1 MNRQVFIHHYCIS
14 KTFICTL
21 KAKCCTG
28 LRKLP
33 SISNTLLLFLDKANA
48 VLAATSEVPSPL
60 VAAVI
65 QISLHFC

>member
-1 MNRQVFIHHYCIS
+1 M
-14 KTFICTL
+14 
-21 KAKCCTG
+21 CCTG

-33 SISNTLLLFLDKANA
+33 STKRTLLLFFDKAIA

-65 QISLHFC
+65 QMILHLC

>member
-1 MNRQVFIHHYCIS
+1 MITAFVRPLF
-14 KTFICTL
+14 CTL
-21 KAKCCTG
+21 NATCCTG

-33 SISNTLLLFLDKANA
+33 STKRTLLLFFDRAIA

-65 QISLHFC
+65 QMILLLC